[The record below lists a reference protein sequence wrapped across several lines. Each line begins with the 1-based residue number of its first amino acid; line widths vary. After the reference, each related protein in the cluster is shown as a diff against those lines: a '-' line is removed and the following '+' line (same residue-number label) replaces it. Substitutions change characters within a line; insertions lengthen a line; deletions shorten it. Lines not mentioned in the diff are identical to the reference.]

1 MNGFSNRIAAG
12 QALAEALVKKDYAD
26 PVVLALPRGGV
37 PVGLEVARTLGA
49 PLDLVMVRKIGVPY
63 QPELAAAAV
72 VNGAHPELVVNE
84 AIAAQVGLSRKE
96 LDRLADVQLQEIK
109 RRREIYLKDRA
120 QVPVEGRTA
129 IIVDDGIATGATV
142 RAALKAVRRR
152 KPAKLVL
159 AVPVAPADTLDAI
172 RGDVDEVICIE
183 TPEFFYAIGAHYIDF
198 GQVPDEEVVR
208 LLAEADRAF
217 SEKAAEPEEVEPE
230 EVEPEENEPPES

>member
-12 QALAEALVKKDYAD
+12 QALAKALVEKGYPD

-49 PLDLVMVRKIGVPY
+49 PLDLVMVRKIGAPF

-72 VNGAHPELVVNE
+72 VNGEHPELVVNE
-84 AIAAQVGLSRKE
+84 DIAAHAGLSRKE
-96 LDRLADVQLQEIK
+96 LDRLADVQLREIK

-152 KPAKLVL
+152 RPAKLVL

-172 RGDVDEVICIE
+172 RSDVDEIVCIE

-198 GQVPDEEVVR
+198 GQVSDEEVER

-217 SEKAAEPEEVEPE
+217 SEKAAEPEDHK
-230 EVEPEENEPPES
+230 PPES

>member
-1 MNGFSNRIAAG
+1 MNRFSNRIAAG
-12 QALAEALVKKDYAD
+12 QALAKALVEKGYPD

-84 AIAAQVGLSRKE
+84 DIAAHAGLSRQE
-96 LDRLADVQLQEIK
+96 LDRLAEVQLGEIK

-120 QVPVEGRTA
+120 QAPVEGRTA

-159 AVPVAPADTLDAI
+159 AVPVAPADTIDAL
-172 RGDVDEVICIE
+172 RGDVDDVVCIE
-183 TPEFFYAIGAHYIDF
+183 SPEFFYAIGAHYIDF

-208 LLAEADRAF
+208 LLAEADRAL
-217 SEKAAEPEEVEPE
+217 SEKAAEPEDH
-230 EVEPEENEPPES
+230 EPPES